1 MGLKRT
7 HTLYLQSKHRT
18 TGTPAEYS
26 IPLPDIIQSSPN
38 LEKFKVS
45 LLQFS
50 TYNDFL
56 QIKNN
61 SNTITVNNTP
71 ITLPNGTYTFQK
83 LAKLLQNSLNCVVRW
98 IQETNSIEFTFNEE
112 TTLMFDNIA
121 LILGFEP
128 NVQYI
133 DTIITSLTH
142 MRPYDTSHILMKLN
156 NICPIEEQLV
166 FSNHNATGEIR
177 IDNILSKILI
187 NASPFQL
194 ITHQQVLDSDGLY
207 TNDNSLNNLEV
218 IIEDCN
224 GNQIDIG
231 EHEFVLRIESLDYQD
246 YDIKNIID
254 HLKDLKQS
262 LKDLL
267 VYKILRFKQ

>member
-56 QIKNN
+56 QVKNN

-98 IQETNSIEFTFNEE
+98 IQETNSIEFTFTEE

-128 NVQYI
+128 NVEYT
-133 DTIITSLTH
+133 DTIITSLTP
-142 MRPYDTSHILMKLN
+142 MRPYDTSHI
-156 NICPIEEQLV
+156 
-166 FSNHNATGEIR
+166 
-177 IDNILSKILI
+177 
-187 NASPFQL
+187 
-194 ITHQQVLDSDGLY
+194 
-207 TNDNSLNNLEV
+207 
-218 IIEDCN
+218 
-224 GNQIDIG
+224 
-231 EHEFVLRIESLDYQD
+231 
-246 YDIKNIID
+246 
-254 HLKDLKQS
+254 
-262 LKDLL
+262 
-267 VYKILRFKQ
+267 